1 MPVFHPFSSQHF
13 ITLAIGAAVT
23 ACLIFAGR
31 RGGRPKQTAVAILIF
46 LNFFAAPMVRL
57 AWRGYADPGIENRLP
72 LQLCD
77 IAAVIAAFA
86 LLTRR
91 PLLCDLTYF
100 WGLAATTQALLTPAL
115 QLGFPTWPFVVFFVQ
130 HFAIVATAL
139 FLPLA
144 DGWRPRTPWWSSPAR
159 AWLWVNVYI
168 VCALGVNTSLGSNFG
183 FASHKPSNPSL
194 LDHLGPW
201 PWYLVS
207 LQGIALLLFLLLS
220 LPFLSLPSRKPGGK

>member
-1 MPVFHPFSSQHF
+1 MPVFQPFSSQHF
-13 ITLAIGAAVT
+13 IALAIGAALT

-31 RGGRPKQTAVAILIF
+31 QGGRSKQAATAILIL
-46 LNFFAAPMVRL
+46 LNLSPSLMVRL
-57 AWRGYADPGIENRLP
+57 AWSGYPDPGIENRLP

-77 IAAVIAAFA
+77 IAALVSAFA
-86 LLTRR
+86 LMSRDRT
-91 PLLCDLTYF
+91 LCDLTYF

-115 QLGFPTWPFVVFFVQ
+115 QLGFPSWPFVVFFVQ

-144 DGWRPRTPWWSSPAR
+144 DGWRPRIPWWSSPAR

-168 VCALGVNTSLGSNFG
+168 VFAMAVNASLGSNFG
-183 FASHKPSNPSL
+183 FASHKPANPSL
-194 LDHLGPW
+194 LDFLGPW
-201 PWYLVS
+201 PWYLLS

-220 LPFLSLPSRKPGGK
+220 LPFLLLRKPKPDGK